1 MTALVTGRWAR
12 KEKVACR
19 NTRAKSAREGSD
31 AEESES
37 GDLSGTSS
45 EKQRLFDTRAA
56 LREAQPESLRFPGEI
71 ADDDEADEHDADD
84 DDDDTHAKEMGKKKA
99 KKSRAG
105 SKVHLHCK
113 LPDGTFRLV
122 RAQVTDPAA
131 NVGAVATALTSSA
144 FRHALRI
151 YNAAVDDLETS
162 ATDIAFLRSVYETE
176 RQADFDRAD
185 FDHANPA
192 AYATF
197 KFTGAASMDYSD
209 QSGLIHIF

>member
-1 MTALVTGRWAR
+1 
-12 KEKVACR
+12 
-19 NTRAKSAREGSD
+19 
-31 AEESES
+31 
-37 GDLSGTSS
+37 
-45 EKQRLFDTRAA
+45 
-56 LREAQPESLRFPGEI
+56 
-71 ADDDEADEHDADD
+71 
-84 DDDDTHAKEMGKKKA
+84 MGKKKA

-122 RAQVTDPAA
+122 RARETDPAA

-176 RQADFDRAD
+176 RQAD
-185 FDHANPA
+185 
-192 AYATF
+192 
-197 KFTGAASMDYSD
+197 
-209 QSGLIHIF
+209 LIEQILIAQTPPPMPPLSLLVLLPWTIRTSQD

>member
-1 MTALVTGRWAR
+1 MLR
-12 KEKVACR
+12 
-19 NTRAKSAREGSD
+19 S
-31 AEESES
+31 
-37 GDLSGTSS
+37 LSQSCTSS
-45 EKQRLFDTRAA
+45 EKQRLFETRAQ
-56 LREAQPESLRFPGEI
+56 LREAQQESLRLAGEF
-71 ADDDEADEHDADD
+71 DEADEHDADD

-185 FDHANPA
+185 FDGATPA

-197 KFTGAASMDYSD
+197 KARSMVLLPWTIRTSQD
-209 QSGLIHIF
+209 